1 MSVTFSVLIPSRNG
15 GAFLPHVLESA
26 LGQAGDFEVVVS
38 DNANTD
44 ETARVLSFYA
54 NDQRLVVVRSDEVL
68 SVTDNWM
75 RALRAARGQYL
86 LMIGDDDLL
95 LPGFFDQAG
104 AILARHANPDCLTFN
119 AYSYVAPGSFEPDAP
134 AYWSPRHFDLQ
145 KLRPERELAR
155 DERVGIVKS
164 MFRFDVRFP
173 LNMQL
178 TLFSRGA
185 VVAVPGDF
193 FRAPFPDHF
202 ALNSMLLRAKRVVVS
217 DERLLVVG
225 VSPKSFGHYFY
236 SGRQREGARYLG
248 AEAAF
253 PGLIEGSELVNSM
266 HAWLI
271 ELRRTYP
278 ELSNVP
284 IARWQYVARQV
295 NHWYRQTEFGALG
308 PATLVERARSLK
320 PWEVATVMLPMIG
333 YRVVRRFRG
342 QIRGTKWSY
351 ISDSW
356 PALRPTPHRTIAD
369 FAAGLR
375 LR

>member
-1 MSVTFSVLIPSRNG
+1 MKFSLLLPTRNG
-15 GAFLPHVLESA
+15 GDFIADALRSVLA
-26 LGQAGDFEVVVS
+26 QTGDFEVVVA

-44 ETARVLSFYA
+44 ATGSVLSSYRG
-54 NDQRLVVVRSDEVL
+54 DPRLNVVRSATVL

-75 RALRAARGQYL
+75 RALRAAQGEYL

-95 LPGFFDQAG
+95 LPGFFDRVDKV
-104 AILARHANPDCLTFN
+104 LARHANPDCVTFN

-145 KLRPERELAR
+145 RLRPERELSR
-155 DERVGIVKS
+155 EDRLGIVTA
-164 MFRFDVRFP
+164 MFRFNVRFP

-178 TLFSRGA
+178 TLFSRDA
-185 VVAVPGDF
+185 VAAVPGDF

-202 ALNSMLLRAKRVVVS
+202 ALNSMLLRVARLVVT

-236 SGRQREGARYLG
+236 GGQQREGVRYLG
-248 AEAAF
+248 SGAAF
-253 PGLIEGSELVNSM
+253 PGMIEGSELVNSM

-295 NHWYRQTEFGALG
+295 NHWYRQVEFGMAP
-308 PATLVERARSLK
+308 PATLVGRSRSLR
-320 PWEVATVMLPMIG
+320 PLEVATVMIPMLG
-333 YRVVRRFRG
+333 YRAVRRFRD
-342 QIRGTKWSY
+342 QIRGTKRSY
-351 ISDSW
+351 IRDSW
-356 PALRPTPHRTIAD
+356 PALRPTSHRTIAA
-369 FAAGLR
+369 FAASLPR
-375 LR
+375 

>member
-1 MSVTFSVLIPSRNG
+1 VRFSVLIPTRSG
-15 GAFLPHVLESA
+15 GEFLPDVLRSA
-26 LGQAGDFEVVVS
+26 LAQTGDFEVVVS

-44 ETARVLSFYA
+44 ETARVLSSYT
-54 NDQRLVVVRSDEVL
+54 NDERLVVVRSDDVL
-68 SVTDNWM
+68 SVTENWM
-75 RALRAARGQYL
+75 RALHAARGEYL

-95 LPGFFDQAG
+95 LPGFFERVDA
-104 AILARHANPDCLTFN
+104 ALRRHANPDCVTFN
-119 AYSYVAPGSFEPDAP
+119 AYSYVAPGSFETDAP
-134 AYWSPRHFDLQ
+134 AYWSPRHFDMQRLH
-145 KLRPERELAR
+145 PERELSR
-155 DERVGIVKS
+155 DERLRIVKS

-185 VVAVPGDF
+185 VAAVPGDF

-202 ALNSMLLRAKRVVVS
+202 ALNSMLLRAERVVVT
-217 DERLLVVG
+217 DERLLVIG

-236 SGRQREGARYLG
+236 TGRQREGARYLG

-253 PGLIEGSELVNSM
+253 PGLIEGSQLVNSM

-284 IARWQYVARQV
+284 IARWQYIARQV
-295 NHWYRQTEFGALG
+295 NHWYRQVEFGALPPSALG
-308 PATLVERARSLK
+308 ERVRSLK
-320 PWEVATVMLPMIG
+320 PWEVATVMLPMLG
-333 YRVVRRFRG
+333 YRVVRRFRA
-342 QIRGTKWSY
+342 QVRGTKRSY

-356 PALRPTPHRTIAD
+356 PALRPTPHQRIAD
-369 FAAGLR
+369 FAASLQ
-375 LR
+375 LE